1 MRARNIKPGFFK
13 NDLLAEC
20 EPLARLLFQGLWCL
34 ADREGRLELRPKRI
48 QAEVLPYDKV
58 DVLKLL
64 NQLIEKKFIVAYRYE
79 NNLYLEIP
87 TFSEHQNPH
96 IKEQESTI
104 PAPCKSD
111 TCTILARLNPESLLL
126 NPESL
131 LLNPESPLPI
141 KRAPVKTGA
150 SDSFILPEDID
161 PVIWNAFIEM
171 RNKMKAPLTNKAKEL
186 IISKLDKLILPGQ
199 SKDDILKQSI
209 EHSWKGVFELKTG
222 GNNGNGTY
230 GRGSAGKVTQGTQ
243 GAGNIRD
250 SEAYPVDCEETI

>member
-1 MRARNIKPGFFK
+1 MRARNLKPGFFK
-13 NDLLAEC
+13 NDELAEC
-20 EPLARLLFQGLWCL
+20 DPLARILFQGLWCM
-34 ADREGRLELRPKRI
+34 ADREGRMELRPKRI
-48 QAEVLPYDKV
+48 KAEILPYDNC
-58 DVLKLL
+58 DILKLL
-64 NQLIEKKFIVAYRYE
+64 NQLIIKGFVVVYKYE
-79 NNLYLEIP
+79 NALFLSIP
-87 TFSEHQNPH
+87 TFTQHQNPH
-96 IKEQESTI
+96 IKEAESTI
-104 PAPCKSD
+104 LAPCESD
-111 TCTILARLNPESLLL
+111 TCTILARL

-161 PVIWNAFIEM
+161 PIIWNAFIEM
-171 RNKMKAPLTNKAKEL
+171 RNKMKAPLTDKAKEL
-186 IISKLDKLILPGQ
+186 IIAKLDKLILPGQ

-250 SEAYPVDCEETI
+250 SKAYPVDCEETIT